1 MTKKAKKKAMK
12 TGNRTAM
19 CSRLTTFSIGT
30 DNPPDAKGK
39 IQSLGEIHCILGAP
53 YKIRPT

>member
-39 IQSLGEIHCILGAP
+39 DIQNVNANVNVI
-53 YKIRPT
+53 